1 MDGELLFIFG
11 LTFLIHLIG
20 TLAYSARIA
29 GTRTG
34 RIAVS
39 FALFNILMLISR
51 TSNSFQAPLLA
62 KRIEMNLRQ
71 GIAGGVVADFRWLIA
86 AATLATVAGA
96 VLVPTFQRVFGR
108 AVLAFSEHRSL
119 PRLVLLGLSR
129 PGLASLRRSV
139 RLPAPGN
146 LTGLTEGARLP
157 GGVVLSNVV
166 ATAVWTV
173 GVFASLYAGYLN
185 PQLRVTSSNLSSII
199 NGVATILMFGLIDP
213 YLSVMTDD
221 VVEGRISDGYFRR
234 SIIWLIGGRLAGTV
248 LAQLLFVPAALA
260 IVYVAERL

>member
-1 MDGELLFIFG
+1 MDAQLLLIFL

-20 TLAYSARIA
+20 TLAYSVRIA

-39 FALFNILMLISR
+39 YALFNLLMLVSR

-62 KRIEMNLRQ
+62 KRIEMNLRH
-71 GIAGGVVADFRWLIA
+71 GIEGGVVADFRWLIV
-86 AATLATVAGA
+86 AATLATAAGA
-96 VLVPTFQRVFGR
+96 FLIPTFQRVFGR
-108 AVLAFSEHRSL
+108 AVRSFSEHRSV
-119 PRLVLLGLSR
+119 PRLLWLGLSR
-129 PGLASLRRSV
+129 AGLASLRESL
-139 RLPAPGN
+139 RLPASGN
-146 LTGLTEGARLP
+146 VTRLAGSPRLP
-157 GGVVLSNVV
+157 GRVILSNVL

-185 PQLRVTSSNLSSII
+185 PDLRTTSSNLSSII
-199 NGVATILMFGLIDP
+199 NGVATILMFGFIDP
-213 YLSVMTDD
+213 YLSVLTDD

-234 SIIWLIGGRLAGTV
+234 SVVWLVGGRLAGTV
-248 LAQLLFVPAALA
+248 LAQLLLVPAALA

>member
-1 MDGELLFIFG
+1 MDGQLFLIFV

-20 TLAYSARIA
+20 TLAYSVRIA

-39 FALFNILMLISR
+39 FALFNILMLVSR

-62 KRIEMNLRQ
+62 KRIEVSLRR

-86 AATLATVAGA
+86 AATLATIVGA
-96 VLVPTFQRVFGR
+96 VLIPTFQRVFSR
-108 AVLAFSEHRSL
+108 AVQAFGEHRSV
-119 PRLVLLGLSR
+119 PRLFLRGLS
-129 PGLASLRRSV
+129 PAGFVSLRNSW
-139 RLPAPGN
+139 RLPAAGN
-146 LTGLTEGARLP
+146 LTRLAGAPRLP
-157 GGVVLSNVV
+157 GGVILSNVV

-173 GVFASLYAGYLN
+173 GVFASLYAGSLN
-185 PQLRVTSSNLSSII
+185 PELRVTSSNLSSII

-221 VVEGRISDGYFRR
+221 VAEGRISDGTFRR
-234 SIIWLIGGRLAGTV
+234 SIVWLIGGRLAGTV
-248 LAQLLFVPAALA
+248 LAQLLLVPAALA

>member
-1 MDGELLFIFG
+1 MDRQLFLIFG

-20 TLAYSARIA
+20 TLAYSVRIA

-39 FALFNILMLISR
+39 FALFNILMLVSR

-62 KRIEMNLRQ
+62 KRIEVSLGR
-71 GIAGGVVADFRWLIA
+71 GVAGGVVADFRWLIA
-86 AATLATVAGA
+86 AATLATVVGA
-96 VLVPTFQRVFGR
+96 VLIPTFQRVFGR

-119 PRLVLLGLSR
+119 PRLFRLGLSR
-129 PGLASLRRSV
+129 TGFASLRGSL
-139 RLPAPGN
+139 RLPVTGN
-146 LTGLTEGARLP
+146 LTRLAGEPRLP
-157 GGVVLSNVV
+157 GGVILSNVM

-185 PQLRVTSSNLSSII
+185 PGLRVTSSNLSSII

-221 VVEGRISDGYFRR
+221 VADGRISEGYFRR
-234 SIIWLIGGRLAGTV
+234 SIVWLIGGRLAGTV
-248 LAQLLFVPAALA
+248 LAQLLLVPAALA